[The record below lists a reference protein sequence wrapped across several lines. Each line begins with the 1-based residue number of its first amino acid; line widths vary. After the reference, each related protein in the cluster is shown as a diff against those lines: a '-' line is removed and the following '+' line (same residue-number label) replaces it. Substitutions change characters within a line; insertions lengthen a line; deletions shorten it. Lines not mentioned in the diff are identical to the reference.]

1 MPASYLS
8 PKTRIAKSRIEG
20 NGLFARRAIRKGEV
34 VAIKGGHVYDARTLA
49 KVKGRIAVSYLQI
62 ADGFYMGA
70 RTPREIRRNKIFVNH
85 SCAPNL
91 GIRGQIVYVARRDI
105 AAGEELT
112 YDWAMEEHGRSR
124 TRCRCGA
131 RGCRRVLT
139 GRDWQIPQLQR
150 RYRGYFSSYL
160 EDKIRRMAVARAGR
174 ANAAV
179 PLRNPNGKHGLPE
192 GDGRIRPAR
201 TRRRR
206 LPI

>member
-8 PKTRIAKSRIEG
+8 PKTRIGKSPIEG
-20 NGLFARRAIRKGEV
+20 KGLFARRRIKKGEI

-49 KVKGRIAVSYLQI
+49 KVKGRIAVSYIQI
-62 ADGFYMGA
+62 ADGFYIGA
-70 RTPREIRRNKIFVNH
+70 ATRAEIRRNKIFVNH

-91 GIRGQIVYVARRDI
+91 GIRGQIVYVALRDI

-131 RGCRRVLT
+131 PRCRRVLT
-139 GRDWQIPQLQR
+139 GRDWQIPRLQR

-160 EDKIRRMAVARAGR
+160 EDKIRSG
-174 ANAAV
+174 
-179 PLRNPNGKHGLPE
+179 H
-192 GDGRIRPAR
+192 R
-201 TRRRR
+201 TRRS
-206 LPI
+206 